1 MEDGMRIGS
10 VQLTS
15 FLLLGIL
22 SPVVL
27 AQDKP
32 KTDDRT
38 RVEVQTTPIKVQI
51 IFTEF
56 EGDKKIKSLPYV
68 MYMNAPDSSELKA
81 GWVKFRIGSRLPIYV
96 GKNEMQYMDVGTNVD
111 ARSAYTGDGHVLLQ
125 MTLERSWVEG
135 EVSVPVTKSDSSPS
149 DLSGG
154 HFQEPIVRGF
164 KSELDLKLREGQP
177 VESNM
182 ATDPISGRVLKVEI
196 SFAVLK

>member
-15 FLLLGIL
+15 LLLLGIL

-38 RVEVQTTPIKVQI
+38 KVEVQTTPIKVQI

>member
-1 MEDGMRIGS
+1 MRIVS
-10 VQLTS
+10 VQVASL
-15 FLLLGIL
+15 LLLGML
-22 SPVVL
+22 SPMVL

-32 KTDDRT
+32 KTDDKT
-38 RVEVQTTPIKVQI
+38 KVEVQTTPIKVQI
-51 IFTEF
+51 VFTEF

-68 MYMNAPDSSELKA
+68 MYVNAPDSSEIRA
-81 GWVKFRIGSRLPIYV
+81 GWVKFRIGSRLPVYV

-125 MTLERSWVEG
+125 MILERSWVEG
-135 EVSVPVTKSDSSPS
+135 EVSVPVTKSDSAPS
-149 DLSGG
+149 DSLGG

-182 ATDPISGRVLKVEI
+182 ATDPISGKVMKVEI
-196 SFAVLK
+196 SFTVVK